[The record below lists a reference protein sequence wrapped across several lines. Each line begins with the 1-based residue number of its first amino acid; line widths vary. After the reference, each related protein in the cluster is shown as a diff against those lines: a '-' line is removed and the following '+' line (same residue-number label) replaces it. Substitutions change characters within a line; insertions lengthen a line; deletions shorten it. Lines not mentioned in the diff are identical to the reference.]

1 MVGRI
6 VGVELKSQI
15 YRSLFIFGVYLPDDG
30 LIDNYRKELHALDDL
45 YPYYISYGNVIVLLE
60 ILMLVVLN
68 RI

>member
-1 MVGRI
+1 MVDRI
-6 VGVELKSQI
+6 VGVELENQI

>member
-1 MVGRI
+1 MVDRI
-6 VGVELKSQI
+6 VGVELENQI

-30 LIDNYRKELHALDDL
+30 LIDNYRKELHALNDL

>member
-1 MVGRI
+1 MVDRI
-6 VGVELKSQI
+6 VGVELENQI
-15 YRSLFIFGVYLPDDG
+15 YRSLFIFGVHLPDDG